1 MTRPPKPRPGIGP
14 LSGAAA
20 AAPGTASGSRRTS
33 SSASFHAGAPIP
45 TLNTFRRL
53 SSSSSVVSPSA
64 HRYQTFAAPKL
75 VVEPAIP
82 SSRASPESS
91 RPPSASSISSAASSS
106 SPSSQDSRRR
116 HETPL
121 PVRQLLLLAFLS
133 LSEQTA
139 LNSISPY
146 LPEMVV
152 SMPGIPRDDVGL
164 YVGILA
170 SAFALAQLSTNFLWG
185 YASDL
190 VGRKPVL
197 LAGTAFLMA
206 CFCVFGFCRQ
216 YWQVVVVHVAMGL
229 LNGNAAC
236 VPTVLGEV
244 TDRSNQS
251 KAFTYLP
258 VIYSLG
264 SITGPA
270 LGGILVGKV
279 WGDAF
284 PFLGPNVL
292 GAAML
297 AASVVVVGIWFEET
311 LEDGD
316 PADGPWRP
324 QWVTALTSWFRRPAT
339 RPSLNR
345 NSWSS
350 RWPTNSRQPLL
361 HATSPPLSDD
371 EEADEDETEV
381 ASGSLDSVAKHQSP
395 SSSSPGTLT
404 ADAVNKDGNG
414 QPWRDLLNRTTL
426 TLLITYLVFQL
437 SNISYNSLYPIFASS
452 QPPTGRGLSPTLIG
466 LSLSLA
472 GVATIVFQAFLYQ
485 PLKSRIGSLGAY
497 RLSLWGIALSMVL
510 MPWVGYTDDEPLFG
524 VGSARG
530 WLYAELG
537 VVLILK
543 NICAVGGL
551 SSVMLLITNSAPS
564 HASLGTLNGVAQTLS
579 ALGRSIGP
587 FVSGGLF
594 TLSTGVRPK
603 GEALAWSIFGGLALV
618 GAVGALFIRGE
629 GLESEDWDSEDE
641 GEEGDEGH
649 ESRNDH
655 RGRQNDDSV

>member
-1 MTRPPKPRPGIGP
+1 
-14 LSGAAA
+14 
-20 AAPGTASGSRRTS
+20 
-33 SSASFHAGAPIP
+33 
-45 TLNTFRRL
+45 
-53 SSSSSVVSPSA
+53 
-64 HRYQTFAAPKL
+64 
-75 VVEPAIP
+75 
-82 SSRASPESS
+82 
-91 RPPSASSISSAASSS
+91 
-106 SPSSQDSRRR
+106 
-116 HETPL
+116 
-121 PVRQLLLLAFLS
+121 
-133 LSEQTA
+133 
-139 LNSISPY
+139 
-146 LPEMVV
+146 MVV

-251 KAFTYLP
+251 RAFTYLP

-270 LGGILVGKV
+270 LGGILVGK
-279 WGDAF
+279 
-284 PFLGPNVL
+284 
-292 GAAML
+292 
-297 AASVVVVGIWFEET
+297 
-311 LEDGD
+311 
-316 PADGPWRP
+316 
-324 QWVTALTSWFRRPAT
+324 
-339 RPSLNR
+339 
-345 NSWSS
+345 
-350 RWPTNSRQPLL
+350 
-361 HATSPPLSDD
+361 
-371 EEADEDETEV
+371 DEDETEV
-381 ASGSLDSVAKHQSP
+381 ASGTSDSAGKQQSP
-395 SSSSPGTLT
+395 SSSSPGTPR
-404 ADAVNKDGNG
+404 ADMANGDGNG
-414 QPWRDLLNRTTL
+414 QPWREILNRTTL
-426 TLLITYLVFQL
+426 TLLVTYLVFQL

-452 QPPTGRGLSPTLIG
+452 QPPTGRGLSPGLIG

-485 PLKSRIGSLGAY
+485 PLKARIGSLGAY

-603 GEALAWSIFGGLALV
+603 GEALAWSVFGGLALI
-618 GAVGALFIRGE
+618 GAVGALFIRGD
-629 GLESEDWDSEDE
+629 GLESEDWDSEEEEDE
-641 GEEGDEGH
+641 
-649 ESRNDH
+649 ESGNEH
-655 RGRQNDDSV
+655 RGRRNDDSV